1 MSGHRLTLRFK
12 EDVQPY
18 LQDVTDLLYNFE
30 KLHDLSV
37 VMAEEEYIGFNFS
50 NVFFV
55 QKRQPNKT

>member
-30 KLHDLSV
+30 KLHDLSQV
-37 VMAEEEYIGFNFS
+37 DPIDWTAWQRI
-50 NVFFV
+50 
-55 QKRQPNKT
+55 

>member
-37 VMAEEEYIGFNFS
+37 VMELRSDLVYELS
-50 NVFFV
+50 
-55 QKRQPNKT
+55 